1 MIKQL
6 ITFAAVGVISGT
18 VYTGCTDTSAKKVED
33 AKEQVD
39 VAKADLN
46 AANAKYAEEFQTFK
60 KESELQISNNEKS
73 IELLEAKMEK
83 SGSKAKAKYK
93 DKIAD
98 LKARNHQLE
107 EKIEDYRDEGK
118 DSWEKF
124 RDGFNREMEKIKLAI
139 KDLTTDSD

>member
-93 DKIAD
+93 DKMAD

-124 RDGFNREMEKIKLAI
+124 KDGFNREMEKIKLAI

>member
-6 ITFAAVGVISGT
+6 LTFAAVGVISGT

-39 VAKADLN
+39 VAKEDLK
-46 AANAKYAEEFQTFK
+46 AANVKYAEEFQTFK
-60 KESELQISNNEKS
+60 KESELQISKNEKS
-73 IELLEAKMEK
+73 IDLLEAKMDK

-98 LKARNHQLE
+98 LKDRNDALE
-107 EKIEDYRDEGK
+107 EQIEDYRDEGK

-124 RDGFNREMEKIKLAI
+124 RDGFNREMAKIKLAI
-139 KDLTTDSD
+139 EDLTTDSD

>member
-33 AKEQVD
+33 AKEQMD
-39 VAKADLN
+39 VAKADLRE
-46 AANAKYAEEFQTFK
+46 ASAKYAEEFLEFK
-60 KESELQISNNEKS
+60 KEADLQIKNNEKS
-73 IELLEAKMEK
+73 IDLLEAKMDK

-124 RDGFNREMEKIKLAI
+124 KDGFNREMEKIKLAI

>member
-124 RDGFNREMEKIKLAI
+124 KDGFNREMEKIKLAI